1 MRLAQAVNNERNA
14 ERNPVFL
21 FDAGDQFTGTLWDTV
36 HKGKVTAQVQ
46 NQLGLDA
53 MVLGNHEV
61 RCCVRGTCRP
71 VPPGSQLGAELQ
83 KPPGS

>member
-36 HKGKVTAQVQ
+36 HKGKATAQMQ

-61 RCCVRGTCRP
+61 SCCVRGTCGQYRL
-71 VPPGSQLGAELQ
+71 GSLQ
-83 KPPGS
+83 GMSS